1 MNRKQNVYR
10 EPTNSPS
17 SVSRSR
23 NLVVDAP
30 TLAEGLGELASL
42 SRAHE
47 LTLGRYGVTAVRST
61 TDHRTLVAA
70 YPDTGVPAGV
80 TETVPLWLSH
90 LAGKGRVWL

>member
-10 EPTNSPS
+10 EPANTGS

-23 NLVVDAP
+23 LLVVDAP
-30 TLAEGLGELASL
+30 TLAEGLGELVSL

-47 LTLGRYGVTAVRST
+47 HTHGRYGVTAVRST

-70 YPDTGVPAGV
+70 YPDPEVPAGV
-80 TETVPLWLSH
+80 TETRPLWLSA
-90 LAGKGRVWL
+90 LAGQGRVWL